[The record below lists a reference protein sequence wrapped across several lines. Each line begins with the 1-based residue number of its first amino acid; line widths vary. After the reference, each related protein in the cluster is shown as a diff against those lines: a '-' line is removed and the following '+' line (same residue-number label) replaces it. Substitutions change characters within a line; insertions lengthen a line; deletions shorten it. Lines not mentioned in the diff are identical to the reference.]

1 MNMFHYYLK
10 TALRSLRKRI
20 NYTLIN
26 VAGLAVGM
34 AGCLLLLLHV
44 KEEIDFDRYHAHAER
59 IYRVV
64 FGTSGQ
70 VAGAMG
76 PALQREFP
84 EVVDSV
90 RLLPPAGQWMM
101 RAGDKVNYER
111 RVYWADESLFDV
123 FSYRFISGDGKSA
136 LSAPYSVV
144 ITESVAEK
152 YFEEANP
159 IGKIIRADD
168 LFDLTVTGLIQDAP
182 ANTHIQADFF
192 ISMITRTELYYGD
205 YGDPL
210 ARWTDRRYFTY
221 LLLTEDAVASDLV
234 QKLPGFLDKHVQPS
248 LRPERSPF
256 LQPLVEIH
264 TSSSLDAELSPNTDS
279 VTLFILTSVA
289 GFLIL
294 VACFNY
300 IILATALSANRMHE
314 FRMRF
319 LVGAHQR
326 HLVRQYLCE
335 STIVTSCA
343 FLLAIGLVYLT
354 LPTFNS
360 WLEKSY
366 TISDVGWS
374 WGWIGVICSIVF
386 LAILSGAY
394 PALLFLKMKSL
405 TTHDGKSTFYGGRYW
420 IRKGLMT
427 LQFMV
432 TVTSIIA
439 AAIVYQQLSYL
450 KSKPL
455 GFTEDPVVVITATF
469 EEILKDYNVFKNA
482 LLQSPD
488 ISGVAVSFTIP
499 GNVGGRGFLPTFKV
513 RSGNN
518 TDARHFEIQML
529 FGNMDI
535 IEALGLE
542 VLTGQGFA
550 AKPGN
555 GIIVNEAAAR
565 RLGWERPEMAI
576 DQPINMDTPW
586 NNGVFQVT
594 GVVRDFHMRSLHHP
608 IEPLLMAEGPGGY
621 ISIRLHPDHVASAL
635 RDVEHAWGTLYPGFP
650 LLYSFLDDLFDQQ
663 YKAEETVGSMVMV
676 FSLILLLI
684 ACLGL
689 VGMVAFTTKN
699 KAHEIGI
706 RKVLGGTLVHAVLLL
721 TKEYLVM
728 VLTAILA
735 ATPIAYLVMTYWLQ
749 NFAYRTDLDFKPFVF
764 AGLITMIIVMFTVG
778 YHTLKAATANPTDS
792 IRSTTG

>member
-10 TALRSLRKRI
+10 TSLRSLRKRI

-26 VAGLAVGM
+26 VAGLAIGM

-44 KEEIDFDRYHAHAER
+44 KEETGFDRYHSHADR

-70 VAGAMG
+70 VAAAMG
-76 PALQREFP
+76 PTLQREFP

-101 RAGDKVNYER
+101 RAGDQVNYER

-123 FSYRFISGDGKSA
+123 FSYQFTSGDGKSA
-136 LSAPYSVV
+136 LSAPYAVV
-144 ITESVAEK
+144 ITERVAEK
-152 YFEEANP
+152 YFEETNP
-159 IGKIIRADD
+159 VGKIIRADD
-168 LFDLTVTGLIQDAP
+168 LFDLTVTGVIQDAP

-192 ISMITRTELYYGD
+192 ISMITRTELYF
-205 YGDPL
+205 GDPL
-210 ARWTDRRYFTY
+210 TRWTDRRYFTY
-221 LLLTEDAVASDLV
+221 LLLTEDAAASDLE
-234 QKLPGFLDKHVQPS
+234 QKLPDFLDKHVQPS

-264 TSSSLDAELSPNTDS
+264 TSSSLDAELSPNTDR

-289 GFLIL
+289 CFLIL

-300 IILATALSANRMHE
+300 IILATALSANRLHE
-314 FRMRF
+314 FRVKF

-326 HLVRQYLCE
+326 HLVGQYLCE

-343 FLLAIGLVYLT
+343 FLLASGLVYLT

-360 WLEKSY
+360 WLGKSY
-366 TISDVGWS
+366 AISSIGWS
-374 WGWIGVICSIVF
+374 WEWIGVICAIVF

-394 PALLFLKMKSL
+394 PALLSLKMKSL
-405 TTHDGKSTFYGGRYW
+405 ITHGGKSTFGGGRYW
-420 IRKGLMT
+420 IRKGLVT
-427 LQFMV
+427 LQFMI
-432 TVTSIIA
+432 TVTAIIA
-439 AAIVYQQLSYL
+439 AALVYQQLSYL

-455 GFTEDPVVVITATF
+455 GFTEDPVIVITATF
-469 EEILKDYNVFKNA
+469 EEILKDYDVFKNA
-482 LLQSPD
+482 LLQSPG

-499 GNVGGRGFLPTFKV
+499 GNVGGRGLLPKFKV
-513 RSGNN
+513 RSRNS

-529 FGNMDI
+529 FTDMDL
-535 IEALGLE
+535 IETLGLE
-542 VLTGQGFA
+542 VLTGQRFA

-555 GIIVNEAAAR
+555 GIIMNEAAAR
-565 RLGWERPEMAI
+565 RLGWERPETAI
-576 DQPINMDTPW
+576 DQPVNMDTPW
-586 NNGVFQVT
+586 NNGDFQVI

-608 IEPLLMAEGPGGY
+608 IEPLLMAEGTGGY

-635 RDVEHAWGTLYPGFP
+635 RDVEHTWGTLYPGFP
-650 LLYSFLDDLFDQQ
+650 LLYSFLDDIFAEQ

-689 VGMVAFTTKN
+689 VGLVAFTTKN

-706 RKVLGGTLVHAVLLL
+706 RKVLGGTLVHAVSLLA
-721 TKEYLVM
+721 KEYLVM

-735 ATPIAYLVMTYWLQ
+735 VTPIAYLVMTYWLQ

-764 AGLITMIIVMFTVG
+764 AGLITMMIVLFTVG
-778 YHTLKAATANPTDS
+778 YHTLKAATANPVDS
-792 IRSTTG
+792 IRSSNS

>member
-1 MNMFHYYLK
+1 MIMFHYYLK
-10 TALRSLRKRI
+10 TALRSLRRRI
-20 NYTLIN
+20 SYTLIN
-26 VAGLAVGM
+26 VAGLAIGM

-44 KEEIDFDRYHAHAER
+44 KEEIGFDRYHPHADR

-70 VAGAMG
+70 VASAMG

-84 EVVDSV
+84 EVIDSV

-111 RVYWADESLFDV
+111 SVYWADESLFDV
-123 FSYRFISGDGKSA
+123 FSYRFVSGGGHSA
-136 LSAPYSVV
+136 LSAPYTVV

-159 IGKIIRADD
+159 VGRIIRADD
-168 LFDLTVTGLIQDAP
+168 LFDLTVTGVIQDAP
-182 ANTHIQADFF
+182 ANTHIRGDFF
-192 ISMITRTELYYGD
+192 ISMITRTELYYGN
-205 YGDPL
+205 PL
-210 ARWTDRRYFTY
+210 TRWTDRRYFTY
-221 LLLTEDAVASDLV
+221 LLLTEDAAASELA

-248 LRPERSPF
+248 LRPESSPF

-264 TSSSLDAELSPNTDS
+264 TSSNLDTELSPNTDS
-279 VTLFILTSVA
+279 ATLFILTSVA
-289 GFLIL
+289 CFLIL

-300 IILATALSANRMHE
+300 IILATALSANRLHE
-314 FRMRF
+314 FRARF

-343 FLLAIGLVYLT
+343 FMLAIGLVYLI

-366 TISDVGWS
+366 AISSIGWS
-374 WGWIGVICSIVF
+374 WGWIAAICAMVL
-386 LAILSGAY
+386 LAVLSGAY
-394 PALLFLKMKSL
+394 PALLFLKKKAL
-405 TTHDGKSTFYGGRYW
+405 VIYGGHSGFDGGRHTVG
-420 IRKGLMT
+420 KGLVT

-432 TVTSIIA
+432 TVTILA
-439 AAIVYQQLSYL
+439 ASATVYQQLSYL

-469 EEILKDYNVFKNA
+469 EKILKDYEVFKNE
-482 LLQSPD
+482 LLQSPV

-513 RSGNN
+513 RSGNSPV
-518 TDARHFEIQML
+518 ARHFEIPML
-529 FGNMDI
+529 FADMDI
-535 IEALGLE
+535 LETLGLE
-542 VLTGQGFA
+542 VLTGQLFA

-586 NNGVFQVT
+586 NNGDFQVT

-608 IEPLLMAEGPGGY
+608 IEPLLMARGPGGY
-621 ISIRLHPDHVASAL
+621 ISIRLHPEHMVSAL

-650 LLYSFLDDLFDQQ
+650 LLYSFLDDIFDEQ
-663 YKAEETVGSMVMV
+663 YKSEETVGSMLMV

-689 VGMVAFTTKN
+689 VGLVAFTTKN
-699 KAHEIGI
+699 RAHEIGI
-706 RKVLGGTLVHAVLLL
+706 RKVLGGTLAHTVSLLAR
-721 TKEYLVM
+721 EYLVM

-735 ATPIAYLVMTYWLQ
+735 ATPIAYLIMTYWLQ
-749 NFAYRTDLDFKPFVF
+749 NFAYRTDLDIKPFVF
-764 AGLITMIIVMFTVG
+764 AGLITILIVMSTVS
-778 YHTLKAATANPTDS
+778 YHTLKAATANPVDS
-792 IRSTTG
+792 IRSPNG